1 LSHCWG
7 DFPVVRLTNTSLASM
22 MEGLPTS
29 ELPETFKDAMFITSK
44 LGVRY
49 LWIDSLCIIQDSV
62 KDWQQESAL
71 MGSVYSGA
79 ICNIAATGA
88 PNGQAGCFTERNR
101 QLVQPLLTKAT
112 WSRNRLRAFVAAFS
126 SKHPFRHLSAAWTG
140 QVAVQHCCVDS
151 LLWETGVETAP
162 LSRRAW
168 VVQEIFLAPRVL
180 HFSSNQLFWEC
191 SSLRACETF
200 PAGLPRSL
208 FPWSTKG
215 LISMSDWR
223 KYRWLYYDGDPISDP
238 YMTWDLVVSSYS
250 KCQLTKSDDKLVAL
264 SGIAKNLQASLRGD
278 IYLAGLWSSRLPN
291 QLVWSAHRSFV
302 WETLSYTSSCR
313 RPESYRAPSWLWASL
328 DGWISNVYTEIPIH
342 AFEVSQCN
350 ILGANV
356 TLLSD
361 DPMGQVLQGYIRVRG
376 QMTRVKSVEDTGILS
391 TTVWLQGVESAEI
404 RCMPVWDVGPITGAP
419 IYFLIVLEYVEPAA
433 AIDPALNMVDQR
445 MFGLIL
451 TRSLL
456 ATQDFQRCGS
466 FMLWSEEDCQTL
478 KESCCFFQEKAK
490 DERIEHIMIDGICQ
504 CTITIL

>member
-1 LSHCWG
+1 
-7 DFPVVRLTNTSLASM
+7 
-22 MEGLPTS
+22 
-29 ELPETFKDAMFITSK
+29 
-44 LGVRY
+44 
-49 LWIDSLCIIQDSV
+49 
-62 KDWQQESAL
+62 
-71 MGSVYSGA
+71 
-79 ICNIAATGA
+79 
-88 PNGQAGCFTERNR
+88 
-101 QLVQPLLTKAT
+101 
-112 WSRNRLRAFVAAFS
+112 
-126 SKHPFRHLSAAWTG
+126 
-140 QVAVQHCCVDS
+140 
-151 LLWETGVETAP
+151 
-162 LSRRAW
+162 
-168 VVQEIFLAPRVL
+168 
-180 HFSSNQLFWEC
+180 
-191 SSLRACETF
+191 
-200 PAGLPRSL
+200 
-208 FPWSTKG
+208 
-215 LISMSDWR
+215 
-223 KYRWLYYDGDPISDP
+223 
-238 YMTWDLVVSSYS
+238 
-250 KCQLTKSDDKLVAL
+250 
-264 SGIAKNLQASLRGD
+264 
-278 IYLAGLWSSRLPN
+278 
-291 QLVWSAHRSFV
+291 
-302 WETLSYTSSCR
+302 
-313 RPESYRAPSWLWASL
+313 
-328 DGWISNVYTEIPIH
+328 VYTEIPIH